1 MSKYKVQLN
10 QNRLRSKINQI
21 EDENKPIRKSS
32 KNQGTWNRKCKKKS
46 SANRARPLIGSVRW
60 PIGSLGLR
68 SASFFFFLGGGP
80 SYSFLFQ
87 GGVEN
92 KINIC
97 QTRITFLFTLSL
109 SLSLSLSFSFF
120 LRSFF
125 LSSVSLRISER
136 KSNQILKKIR
146 PLFLSLHSVPHFP
159 GLSAP
164 RVKGIEKKRIG
175 KGKEKEKKR
184 NGTNKQ

>member
-164 RVKGIEKKRIG
+164 RVKGIEKKTNR
-175 KGKEKEKKR
+175 KRQRKRKEKKW
-184 NGTNKQ
+184 NE

>member
-109 SLSLSLSFSFF
+109 SLSLSLSFFF
-120 LRSFF
+120 FFFAFLFFILGVVANKRAKIKSNFLKNPPAFLIAPLRSP
-125 LSSVSLRISER
+125 LSGALSPESQRNR
-136 KSNQILKKIR
+136 KKN
-146 PLFLSLHSVPHFP
+146 
-159 GLSAP
+159 
-164 RVKGIEKKRIG
+164 E
-175 KGKEKEKKR
+175 
-184 NGTNKQ
+184 